1 MLRATL
7 ELSSHPLVPIS
18 SRARPPRALCLTPG
32 ITRTPHCVL
41 YCPAVPLSCIPSV
54 GLTEMGSTGTW

>member
-7 ELSSHPLVPIS
+7 ELSSHPLVPVS
-18 SRARPPRALCLTPG
+18 SRARPPRALRLTPG

-41 YCPAVPLSCIPSV
+41 
-54 GLTEMGSTGTW
+54 